1 MVAGPTASPTSPD
14 VDPGLGEAAVIACFR
29 QQRFGAGEEG
39 CELAPPALGPLP
51 PAPVAVVAD
60 LQDRLWREAEVP
72 GARSVPRLE
81 EVDAERAELQQ
92 RDQDDRQGDE
102 RRIRRRYAL
111 ASRKHLSQADHDPRV
126 SGRRSWRE

>member
-1 MVAGPTASPTSPD
+1 LAARAIGSRRVPTSPAA
-14 VDPGLGEAAVIACFR
+14 DPGLGKATAIASLR
-29 QQRFGAGEEG
+29 QQRFGAGEERRD
-39 CELAPPALGPLP
+39 LAPPALGPLP

-60 LQDRLWREAEVP
+60 LQHRLWRKAEVP

-102 RRIRRRYAL
+102 RRRRR
-111 ASRKHLSQADHDPRV
+111 Q
-126 SGRRSWRE
+126 